1 MTPQAQALVNK
12 EYNRWLDAFW
22 ERSATLAQIV
32 TEDFPPEGGPA
43 TRYHVDAMRDIAARI
58 GALLE
63 GYERPA
69 G

>member
-22 ERSATLAQIV
+22 ERSTTLIQIV
-32 TEDFPPEGGPA
+32 TEDFPPEDGPA
-43 TRYHVDAMRDIAARI
+43 TRYDVDAMRDIAARI

-63 GYERPA
+63 GYERTA
-69 G
+69 R